1 MIPFY
6 RELHDRTLGVI
17 VERIENVVVDLLDE
31 MPLVEGGAFTRN
43 IYGEEQKRLDVL
55 SNEMI
60 VGALKGADGVN
71 YLASE
76 ELDQPVKVGEKG
88 YFVAFDPLDG
98 SSNIESNNLMGSIF
112 GIYAS
117 EGVPGSCSQL
127 VASFYTLYGPT
138 VRLVFAHADSVTE
151 CVMMRKGEFKGRF
164 VRAKEL
170 RIPEKLGVYG
180 IGGSRKSWPAGV
192 DILVHE
198 LESAGSKLRYG
209 GSLVG
214 DFNQVLHNGGL
225 FAYPGTHDRPLGKL
239 RLLYE
244 VAPISLVAEFAG
256 GAATDGKVRILG
268 KRLKSHA
275 DTSPLFAGS
284 RSVVVRASEL
294 IQ

>member
-1 MIPFY
+1 MIPFH
-6 RELHDRTLGVI
+6 RELSDTTFGLI
-17 VERIENVVVDLLDE
+17 VKRIEGVVHELLDD
-31 MPLVEGGAFTRN
+31 MPLVEGGAYSRN

-60 VGALKGADGVN
+60 VSALKGATGIG

-76 ELDQPVKVGEKG
+76 ELDEPLRVDEQG

-117 EGVPGSCSQL
+117 RGVPASCSTL

-138 VRLVFAHADSVTE
+138 VRMIFAHEGSVSE
-151 CVMMRKGEFKGRF
+151 CVMIKKGELKDNF
-164 VRAKEL
+164 VKTRVMK
-170 RIPEKLGVYG
+170 IPEKLGVYG
-180 IGGSRKSWPAGV
+180 IGGSRKSWPAGL
-192 DILVHE
+192 DALEHE
-198 LESAGSKLRYG
+198 LELAGSKLRYG

-225 FAYPGTHDRPLGKL
+225 FAYPGTRERPLGKL

-256 GAATDGKVRILG
+256 GAATDGKARILE
-268 KRLKSHA
+268 KALKSHT

-284 RSVVVRASEL
+284 RAAVARVSEL